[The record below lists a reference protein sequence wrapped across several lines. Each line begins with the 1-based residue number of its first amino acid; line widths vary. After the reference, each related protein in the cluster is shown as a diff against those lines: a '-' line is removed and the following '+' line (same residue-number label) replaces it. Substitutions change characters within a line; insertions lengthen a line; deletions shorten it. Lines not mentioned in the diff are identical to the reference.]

1 MQRYVSNL
9 EDIFSYILARS
20 GFGWQW
26 DKPSNY
32 SHPDICAWVNGC
44 CLRSLWTK
52 KREFYI
58 YVYIYIFSVVRVWCQ
73 LIFVSQ
79 CAMTCCTVLVKQRY
93 VQRYFLLTLSTTM
106 TLSLSKV
113 VIVWSLK
120 ETTTEPFYWNVSHI
134 LCMLWE
140 SIIKRLSADY
150 ERCNKQRKT
159 KHYKNNTFN
168 VSQRRLH
175 RQCHTVGTESR
186 VNNTFHIWGPY
197 SVL

>member
-1 MQRYVSNL
+1 MWATLKTYFHTFLLVQVSAGSETNHLITLIPIYAL
-9 EDIFSYILARS
+9 ELMAAVWEV
-20 GFGWQW
+20 FGQ
-26 DKPSNY
+26 
-32 SHPDICAWVNGC
+32 
-44 CLRSLWTK
+44 K
-52 KREFYI
+52 KESFI
-58 YVYIYIFSVVRVWCQ
+58 STYIYIFSVVRVWCQ

-175 RQCHTVGTESR
+175 RQCHTVGTKSR